1 MIAAPETS
9 AHAALFENKLVQM
22 TQGVILHHALCTAAK
37 LGIADLLHDDER
49 TTADLAGALNVH
61 EDALYRL
68 LRFLSSQG
76 VFTETSAR
84 AFRNNPLSAAM
95 RADAPRSV
103 RPVLLF
109 RATDFYLAAF
119 NHLTYSV
126 ETAKPSREKVLGM
139 NGFEYLR
146 HHPDEAHLFDE
157 CMTALSS
164 MAAPPI
170 AAAYDFG
177 QWGSITD
184 VGGGNG
190 ILLAAILRAHPSLT
204 GVLADL
210 DHVIARARER
220 GFLSGE
226 LASRASFAPCDFFRE
241 IPAGSRAYVMKSVIH
256 DWDEDSAIKI
266 LRNCRRAVPNNGAL
280 LLVEMALGESNT
292 PSAGKAADL
301 IMLVN
306 TGGKERTIHEY
317 RDLITHGGF
326 RLNHT
331 VSAGDHVILE
341 ALPG

>member
-1 MIAAPETS
+1 MSATAET
-9 AHAALFENKLVQM
+9 AQPALFESKVVQM
-22 TQGVILHHALCTAAK
+22 TQGVILHHALCAAAK
-37 LGIADLLHDDER
+37 LGIADLLQDQER
-49 TTADLAGALNVH
+49 TTADLARVLSVH

-68 LRFLSSQG
+68 LRFLSGQG
-76 VFTETSAR
+76 VFTETGAR
-84 AFRNNPLSAAM
+84 VFRNNSLSHAM
-95 RADAPRSV
+95 RADAPHSV

-126 ETAKPSREKVLGM
+126 ETAKPSREKVFGM

-157 CMTALSS
+157 CMTALAS
-164 MAAPPI
+164 MAAPSI

-210 DHVIARARER
+210 DHVIERARER
-220 GFLSGE
+220 GFLSAD

-266 LRNCRRAVPNNGAL
+266 LRNCRRAVPGDGAL
-280 LLVEMALGESNT
+280 LLVELALGESNT
-292 PSAGKAADL
+292 PSAGKAADV

-306 TGGKERTIHEY
+306 TGGKERTIDEY
-317 RDLITHGGF
+317 RALLAHGGF

-331 VSAGDHVILE
+331 VSAGDNLILE

>member
-1 MIAAPETS
+1 MSATAET
-9 AHAALFENKLVQM
+9 AQPALFESKVVQM
-22 TQGVILHHALCTAAK
+22 TQGVILHHALCAAAK
-37 LGIADLLHDDER
+37 LGIADLLQDQER
-49 TTADLAGALNVH
+49 TTADLARVLSMH

-68 LRFLSSQG
+68 LRFLSGQG
-76 VFTETSAR
+76 VFTETGAR
-84 AFRNNPLSAAM
+84 VFRNNSLSHAM
-95 RADAPRSV
+95 CADAPHSV

-119 NHLTYSV
+119 NHLTYSI
-126 ETAKPSREKVLGM
+126 ESAKPSREKVFGM

-157 CMTALSS
+157 CMTALAS

-210 DHVIARARER
+210 DHVIERARER
-220 GFLSGE
+220 GFLSAD

-256 DWDEDSAIKI
+256 DWDQDSAIKI
-266 LRNCRRAVPNNGAL
+266 LRNCRRAVPSDGAL
-280 LLVEMALGESNT
+280 LLVELALGESNT
-292 PSAGKAADL
+292 PSAGKAADV

-306 TGGKERTIHEY
+306 TGGKERTIDEY
-317 RDLITHGGF
+317 RALLAHGGV

-331 VSAGDHVILE
+331 VSAGDNLILE

>member
-1 MIAAPETS
+1 MIAAQETS
-9 AHAALFENKLVQM
+9 AHAALSENKLVQM
-22 TQGVILHHALCTAAK
+22 TQGVILHHALCAAAK
-37 LGIADLLHDDER
+37 LGIADLLRDEER
-49 TTADLAGALNVH
+49 TTADLARVLSVH

-68 LRFLSSQG
+68 LRFLSGQG

-84 AFRNNPLSAAM
+84 AFSNNPLSATM
-95 RADAPRSV
+95 RADAPHSV

-119 NHLTYSV
+119 NHLTYCI
-126 ETAKPSREKVLGM
+126 ETAKPSREKVFGM

-146 HHPDEAHLFDE
+146 HHPDEAQLFDNS
-157 CMTALSS
+157 MTAQAS
-164 MAAPPI
+164 MAVPSI

-220 GFLSGE
+220 GFLSAD

-266 LRNCRRAVPNNGAL
+266 LRNCRRAVPGDGAL
-280 LLVEMALGESNT
+280 LLVELALGESNT
-292 PSAGKAADL
+292 PSAGKAADV

-306 TGGKERTIHEY
+306 TGGKERTIDEY
-317 RDLITHGGF
+317 RDLLAHGGF

-331 VSAGDHVILE
+331 VTAGEHLILE